1 MKRNRVYKG
10 INQPLLVLGVER
22 RLFFVSV
29 ILAVAF
35 FNGFNSPLGALMIFA
50 SGYVFGLWA
59 TKTDP
64 EILRIVLNSE
74 KFKAHYS
81 GAKFTPVKVHK
92 ERYQ

>member
-1 MKRNRVYKG
+1 M
-10 INQPLLVLGVER
+10 GVER

-35 FNGFNSPLGALMIFA
+35 FNGFNSPIGAILIFV

-64 EILRIVLNSE
+64 EILRILLNSE
-74 KFKAHYS
+74 KFKTHYS
-81 GAKFTPVKVHK
+81 GCKFVPVNVHK